1 MMPREERNEGHKI
14 QDDINDAKL
23 KELVAELD
31 TLGHLLI
38 LHAKNT
44 GARLNICSTML
55 TSKVLA
61 ATEFCDF
68 YAYVMMLP
76 PPNLQRKC
84 NGHAKLC
91 DVRHR
96 LSCSKLGLVITPHNE
111 VRDKLLYL
119 ARPEFPSA

>member
-1 MMPREERNEGHKI
+1 MMPREERNEGQKI

-55 TSKVLA
+55 TSTVLA
-61 ATEFCDF
+61 ATEFRDF
-68 YAYVMMLP
+68 FVHVMMLP
-76 PPNLQRKC
+76 SLNFKSKC
-84 NGHAKLC
+84 DICGK
-91 DVRHR
+91 
-96 LSCSKLGLVITPHNE
+96 
-111 VRDKLLYL
+111 
-119 ARPEFPSA
+119 